1 MARKS
6 FRPYKK
12 EELEALQ
19 ALLRAG
25 FSLDKAAKVFGL
37 RSSRTLKEHAKQQP
51 SLEQIINHGLEMA
64 VSEVANALYVKA
76 TGCTYYEDTYEING
90 TDENGEPI
98 LVLKKRV
105 KKESPPDVF
114 AANSFLNNRAPDLWK
129 TKREEL
135 SDKTPKTL
143 MISINNQPAHQLT
156 QGKEI
161 QNADYEV
168 IDGK

>member
-12 EELEALQ
+12 EELEGIQ

-25 FSLDKAAKVFGL
+25 FSLDKVAKIFGM
-37 RSSRTLKEHAKQQP
+37 RSSKTLKEHAKQQP
-51 SLEQIINHGLEMA
+51 SLDKIVNHGISMA
-64 VSEVANALYVKA
+64 VAEVANALYTKA
-76 TGCTYYEDTYEING
+76 TGCTYYEDTYEPNG
-90 TDENGEPI
+90 ADENGEPV

-129 TKREEL
+129 TKREET
-135 SDKTPKTL
+135 SDKAPKTL
-143 MISINNQPAHQLT
+143 LISINNQPANKMLK
-156 QGKEI
+156 GRELEE
-161 QNADYEV
+161 ADYEV